1 MDNSK
6 KVVQVIS
13 RRDFLKMT
21 GLVGAA
27 AIVTSCAPQSTKST
41 STSGEAQTA
50 AEKVTRTLIV
60 VAPATPP
67 SVDLDVYAGNEYGF
81 FCCNLYEPP
90 LTYKKIETD
99 IPGVYKCDV
108 AGKGDT
114 SIQGALFESWE
125 MADDQKTYTLHLR
138 KGLKS
143 FYGNEVKADDIIWR
157 IERAFGSQGSGMF
170 NFTIAGITGAQDIVK
185 VDDYTV
191 QITTPKGPNPLFFKS
206 LCIFTTGVFDSV
218 EAKKHA
224 TDSDPWALDWLAM
237 HDAGFGPYHIDT
249 FTAGEEVVLVKNPN
263 YYEEIY
269 FDKIVWKAVPEPT
282 TRLALLEAGDA
293 QFANS
298 FLTYE
303 QNKQI
308 QNGKG
313 EAILRSV
320 TPDNQENYL
329 EFNTTIAPFNN
340 LKARQAV
347 AYAVPYK
354 EIVDSVYY
362 GMAGEGG
369 WNVPPFY
376 PDATRE
382 YWVYDTDLEK
392 AKQLW
397 EESGEAKE
405 FTLSWDSGIDDHEK
419 IAIQIQ
425 TSLAKIGIN
434 VTLDKQPNAVF
445 SDRVNKL
452 AIPAFIMWKASW
464 NPDCSHQIYVNWHSK
479 SNFNFKGYNN
489 PKVDELLEETRNMLD
504 SEERSAKHK
513 ELQKILAED
522 VPSVNVCYRGW
533 HEGINKDLVGLQWYL
548 DSYTRFNKLSVKE

>member
-1 MDNSK
+1 MEKSK
-6 KVVQVIS
+6 KTVQVIS

-27 AIVTSCAPQSTKST
+27 AIVTSCAPQAATPT
-41 STSGEAQTA
+41 SASGESSST
-50 AEKVTRTLIV
+50 AEKITRTLIV

-90 LTYKKIETD
+90 LTYKRIPTD
-99 IPGVYKCDV
+99 TPGVYKCDV
-108 AGKGDT
+108 AGKGDA
-114 SIQGALFESWE
+114 SIQGALYESWE
-125 MADDQKTYTLHLR
+125 MKEDQKSYIFHLR

-143 FYGNEVKADDIIWR
+143 PYGNEFKADDVLWR
-157 IERAFGSQGSGMF
+157 VQRAFGSQGSGMF
-170 NFTIAGITGAQDIVK
+170 NHTIAGITGPDDVIK
-185 VDDYTV
+185 IDDYTV
-191 QITTPKGPNPLFFKS
+191 QINTPKGPNPLTYKS
-206 LCIFTTGVFDSV
+206 FCIFTTGVFDST

-224 TDSDPWALDWLAM
+224 TDADPWAMEWLAM
-237 HDAGFGPYHIDT
+237 HDAGFGPYHIET

-263 YYEEIY
+263 YYEEVY

-293 QFANS
+293 HFADS

-308 QNGKG
+308 QDGKG

-329 EFNTTIAPFNN
+329 EFNFTMAPFNN

-347 AYAVPYK
+347 AYAIPYQ
-354 EIVDSVYY
+354 EIIDSAYF

-376 PDATRE
+376 PDATNE
-382 YWVYDTDLEK
+382 YWVYKTDLDK
-392 AKQLW
+392 AKALW

-405 FTLSWDSGIDDHEK
+405 FTLSWDSGITDHEK
-419 IAIQIQ
+419 IAILIQ
-425 TSLAKIGIN
+425 TNLAKIGIN
-434 VTLDKQPNAVF
+434 VILDKQPNAVF
-445 SDRVNKL
+445 SDRLNKL
-452 AIPAFIMWKASW
+452 SMPAFIMWKASW

-489 PKVDELLEETRNMLD
+489 PQVDSLLEETRNMLD

-513 ELQKILAED
+513 ELQKILAEE

-533 HEGINKDLVGLQWYL
+533 HEGANKKLVGLQWYL
-548 DSYTRFNKLSVKE
+548 DSYPRFKQLSFEG